1 VTERSP
7 FERVL
12 AVLVGVTALVA
23 SLIAV
28 LQVDWG
34 RKSERS
40 SLLSARLPVQIFE
53 GIAASGNRTT
63 FHLRST
69 QDAVA
74 FGLEALAR
82 QLAAFKFPDV
92 REAERAI
99 GVADLRA
106 SERLRAITG
115 EMASIDLESRG
126 VDSRS
131 VRALTASVAQLQ
143 ETTRVQNREA
153 DRSDVYGD
161 RQDRTVF
168 ALSLV
173 AIAGALLA
181 LAAVLRKGA
190 GGRISMGAG
199 TLALVASAAWAIWSF
214 F

>member
-1 VTERSP
+1 MTERSR

-23 SLIAV
+23 SLVAV

-40 SLLSARLPVQIFE
+40 SLLAARLPVQIFE
-53 GIAASGNRTT
+53 GIAASSNRTT
-63 FHLRST
+63 FHLRSQ

-74 FGLEALAR
+74 FGVEALAR
-82 QLAAFKFPDV
+82 QIAAFKYPDV
-92 REAERAI
+92 RDAERAI
-99 GVADLRA
+99 GVAEFRA
-106 SERLRAITG
+106 SERLRSIAT
-115 EMASIDLESRG
+115 EMASIDPATRG
-126 VDSRS
+126 VDARS
-131 VRALTASVAQLQ
+131 VHALTASLGELA
-143 ETTRVQNREA
+143 EASREQNREA
-153 DRSDVYGD
+153 DRADLYGK
-161 RQDRTVF
+161 RQNRTVF

-190 GGRISMGAG
+190 GGRISLGAG
-199 TLALVASAAWAIWSF
+199 TLALAFSLVWAIWSF